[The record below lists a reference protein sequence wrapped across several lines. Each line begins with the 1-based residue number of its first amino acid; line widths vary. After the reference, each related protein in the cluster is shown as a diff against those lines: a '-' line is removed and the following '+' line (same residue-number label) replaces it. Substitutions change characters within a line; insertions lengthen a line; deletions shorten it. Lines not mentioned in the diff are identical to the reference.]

1 MLIKIKHAKVVAQ
14 RYDVL
19 VLLYLKIKSVKE
31 IKTNTDSII
40 KYGPSSITE

>member
-14 RYDVL
+14 RYVLL
-19 VLLYLKIKSVKE
+19 VLLYLMIKSVQE
-31 IKTNTDSII
+31 IETYTDSII